1 MAHNHCQYNHEV
13 ECDTDN
19 CGNCGWN
26 PVVAE
31 RGLRNFRGEHK
42 LGSKLYRIP
51 FTGYCEVWA
60 ETLEEATQK
69 AEKDEM
75 FTVMYDFGDPI
86 CLEKEEK
93 NELD

>member
-1 MAHNHCQYNHEV
+1 MRREDSV
-13 ECDTDN
+13 LT
-19 CGNCGWN
+19 G
-26 PVVAE
+26 
-31 RGLRNFRGEHK
+31 GEHK

-60 ETLEEATQK
+60 ETLEEATKK

-86 CLEKEEK
+86 CLEKEE
-93 NELD
+93 EDDV

>member
-1 MAHNHCQYNHEV
+1 
-13 ECDTDN
+13 
-19 CGNCGWN
+19 
-26 PVVAE
+26 
-31 RGLRNFRGEHK
+31 
-42 LGSKLYRIP
+42 
-51 FTGYCEVWA
+51 VWA